1 LCEHASSPSSGAGSD
16 RSTAGK
22 QQTSCT
28 SLPLSIDGTDRRT
41 DRRTPDRYTDAA
53 NYGQN
58 SITAIC
64 RGSVVQRTDATTAI
78 VDKVEYTTNVQQGK
92 FTTLNVCT
100 KPATNPQQV
109 EVMESGRVRPAT
121 TMVRYRRS
129 NTVSIKDAAIPPR
142 LCWSDCVTRRRE
154 LLAMPRWCMVRWAVC
169 NNRCQT
175 TPLHSPVPTPLYC
188 RCPTGIVQHTQS
200 RSTNLLIV

>member
-1 LCEHASSPSSGAGSD
+1 MSCANMQAVRALATAAIDRQPVSSRPAARRCRC
-16 RSTAGK
+16 RSTG
-22 QQTSCT
+22 QT
-28 SLPLSIDGTDRRT
+28 DGQTDGHQIVT
-41 DRRTPDRYTDAA
+41 DTA

-100 KPATNPQQV
+100 KPATNTQQV

-154 LLAMPRWCMVRWAVC
+154 LLAMPRWCMVRCAVC
-169 NNRCQT
+169 NNRCHS
-175 TPLHSPVPTPLYC
+175 TPQSPPHSIAGARPALC
-188 RCPTGIVQHTQS
+188 NI
-200 RSTNLLIV
+200 RSHDQLIY